1 MAAVDGTDDDL
12 PVIESLP
19 DWLQPLAE
27 AARGEDGAALSAY
40 LPDDG
45 TGRASAVLVA
55 LTDGDRGPSVLLIQ
69 RSAGLRNHA
78 GQVAFPGGAVDPADP
93 THVSAAIR
101 EAEEEVGLD
110 PSSVQ
115 VIAVLPPLFIPPS
128 GFVVTPVIA
137 WWTDPHP
144 VAPVDPAEVARVAV
158 VPIDELRDP
167 ANRFMVTHPSGR
179 WGPGFEAGGLFIWGF
194 TALLLTHLLGLGGW
208 ASPWDESRVRE
219 LPEAYLGNWRRPAGA
234 APGPEAGTAPEAVP
248 TPPES

>member
-1 MAAVDGTDDDL
+1 VAGIDDDGVEL
-12 PVIESLP
+12 PPIESLP
-19 DWLQPLAE
+19 EWLRLLAE
-27 AARGEDGAALSAY
+27 SARGVDGAALSAY

-78 GQVAFPGGAVDPADP
+78 SQVAFPGGAVDPADP

-110 PSSVQ
+110 PASVQ
-115 VIAVLPPLFIPPS
+115 VIAVLPRLFIPPS

-158 VPIDELRDP
+158 VPIAELSDP

-179 WGPGFEAGGLFIWGF
+179 WGPGFEAGGLFVWGF
-194 TALLLTHLLGLGGW
+194 TALLLTHLLVLGGW
-208 ASPWDESRVRE
+208 AVPWDESRVRE
-219 LPEAYLGNWRRPAGA
+219 LPDAYLGNWRR
-234 APGPEAGTAPEAVP
+234 PEAGTAPEAVP